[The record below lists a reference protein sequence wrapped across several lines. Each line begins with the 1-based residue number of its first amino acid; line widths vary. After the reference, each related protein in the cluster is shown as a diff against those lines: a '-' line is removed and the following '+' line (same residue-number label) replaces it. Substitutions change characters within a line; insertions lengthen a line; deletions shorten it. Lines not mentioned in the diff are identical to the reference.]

1 MPSPLSYEF
10 FNSSTHHQ
18 HIHIHIHMNIRVFS
32 WHRRRTRSSNLSFS
46 LHSAIALLSALR
58 LDASKTPA
66 LPSRLYWPTVAPDA
80 VAECNRISFSF
91 ACGALVVRVLV
102 VCVCLRFSNPQST
115 IYCSNLRASATASA
129 TATATGGRH
138 ESIRIESVCVSA
150 PFARALAPRSLD
162 VSSRLDSRL
171 AY

>member
-1 MPSPLSYEF
+1 
-10 FNSSTHHQ
+10 
-18 HIHIHIHMNIRVFS
+18 MNIRVFS

-102 VCVCLRFSNPQST
+102 VCVCPASLIYNLQST
-115 IYCSNLRASATASA
+115 VLIYMPLPLPLPLPLPQAAAMNRFESNQSASLRASHAHS
-129 TATATGGRH
+129 R
-138 ESIRIESVCVSA
+138 
-150 PFARALAPRSLD
+150 RALSMYR
-162 VSSRLDSRL
+162 VDSTRDSPTECSTL
-171 AY
+171 EQRTV